1 MNFSFLSKYTPMF
14 IDGTITTVSISFFA
28 LLFGVIIGLIICLA
42 KISKNKVFNILAS
55 IYIEVIRGTPVM
67 VQISIVYFGLPQ
79 IGIDFPSEFVAAAF
93 TLSIN
98 SGAYVAEILR
108 SGIQSVDNGQMEAS
122 RSLGLNYW
130 NTMRYII
137 VPQAIKNVLPA
148 LGNEFISLVKESSII
163 SIIGVVE
170 LMFVAGQV
178 RNTTY
183 IALEPFIVAAAIYLV
198 LTFTLSRLV
207 GLLEKKMSV

>member
-1 MNFSFLSKYTPMF
+1 MNFSFLGKYTPMF

>member
-1 MNFSFLSKYTPMF
+1 MDFSFLSKYTPMF